1 MTRQVTIAC
10 AFVLIV
16 LGLSAAQAQQSYP
29 AFTMV
34 TQRTDYDAKGEA
46 LSTQEWTSYHSA
58 SGDWRSVGYTGGYEM
73 ASIYRR
79 GRGVYSSN
87 SRTGVL
93 LKDSDHAPGCP
104 LRTAEQLRGDP
115 KFTRTEMVLGFK
127 AYVLSERTPVG
138 YTMDTFFVPELG
150 GGTPVKRILVFDNG
164 RKIVDE
170 PTTIKLGEPAAG
182 DIAGSDYRFIGQPI
196 FNQELDSKIISKP
209 DPVYP
214 PAALT
219 RRISGWVSVSIIVDE
234 GGRVISA
241 ASNTPIPFLTDAAVE
256 AAYQAWFSPTTR
268 DNMPVLA
275 AGNISYQFRLP
286 QVPQH

>member
-138 YTMDTFFVPELG
+138 YRMDTFFVPELG
-150 GGTPVKRILVFDNG
+150 GGTPVKRILVFDMAARSLTNLL
-164 RKIVDE
+164 VSS
-170 PTTIKLGEPAAG
+170 LGSQRLGTLLVPITGSLASPFSTKSW
-182 DIAGSDYRFIGQPI
+182 IAR
-196 FNQELDSKIISKP
+196 
-209 DPVYP
+209 
-214 PAALT
+214 
-219 RRISGWVSVSIIVDE
+219 
-234 GGRVISA
+234 
-241 ASNTPIPFLTDAAVE
+241 
-256 AAYQAWFSPTTR
+256 
-268 DNMPVLA
+268 
-275 AGNISYQFRLP
+275 
-286 QVPQH
+286 